1 MLHNGSGQS
10 VSKTQD
16 KGLTGISLDASLPR
30 DNNGWTVELPV
41 TDQMKATKDSD
52 PSKMKV

>member
-10 VSKTQD
+10 VSKTQG